1 MCFILLHYNN
11 NQVSSFIYLFMII
24 CLHCTLIICGKC
36 VVIVMKIFFSIHKL
50 LVLNK
55 DFVFFMQ
62 NMIFLFVGEF

>member
-1 MCFILLHYNN
+1 
-11 NQVSSFIYLFMII
+11 MIM

-62 NMIFLFVGEF
+62 NMIFLFVGEFWPGQFLDLPWKCAYW